1 MPSLMLYVPLI
12 LLMLIAVGLTLLG
25 QQQSKVRDPQST
37 FRAAAGVGVLA
48 VVYVAIVSMF

>member
-1 MPSLMLYVPLI
+1 MPSLLLYVPLV

-25 QQQSKVRDPQST
+25 QRQSKVRDPQPT
-37 FRAAAGVGVLA
+37 YRAAAGVGVLA

>member
-1 MPSLMLYVPLI
+1 MPSLLLYVPLV

-25 QQQSKVRDPQST
+25 QRQSKVRDPQST
-37 FRAAAGVGVLA
+37 YRAAAGVGVLA

>member
-1 MPSLMLYVPLI
+1 MPSLVLYVPLV

-25 QQQSKVRDPQST
+25 QRQSKVRDPQST
-37 FRAAAGVGVLA
+37 YRAAAGVGVLA